1 MRKLLL
7 EVYNNTTES
16 TVEFFETSE
25 LLDAVYSARRLN
37 DYEEDTYTIELH
49 EKINEDL
56 FTINTYELSDFSN
69 IKNDV
74 TEWESGLVRKDI

>member
-1 MRKLLL
+1 MKKLLL

-16 TVEFFETSE
+16 TVEFFEASE

-49 EKINEDL
+49 EEINGDL

-69 IKNDV
+69 IKNDI